1 MVKVQD
7 VNIPDDLLYIEEH
20 QWAKIEGENVR
31 VGITDYA
38 QKALRDIVYI
48 ELPESGTEVKSMS
61 EFGSI
66 ESVKAVSELYA
77 PVSGEIVEVNS
88 ELEDAPE
95 LVNEDPYKKGWMV
108 VIKASNLDEEKE
120 NLLTAEK
127 YAEIV
132 EEALK
137 ESG

>member
-7 VNIPDDLLYIEEH
+7 INIPDDLLYIEEH
-20 QWAKIEGENVR
+20 QWAKIEDTNVR

-38 QKALRDIVYI
+38 QKALRDIVYV
-48 ELPESGTEVKSMS
+48 ELPEKGTEVESMS

-77 PVSGEIVEVNS
+77 PVSGEIIDVNG

-95 LVNEDPYKKGWMV
+95 LVNEDPYKKGWMI
-108 VIKASNLDEEKE
+108 VIKATNLEREKE
-120 NLLTAEK
+120 KLLTAEQ

-132 EEALK
+132 KEALK
-137 ESG
+137 EGG

>member
-1 MVKVQD
+1 MVKVED

-38 QKALRDIVYI
+38 QKALRDVVYV
-48 ELPESGTEVKSMS
+48 ELPEVGTEVEYMS

-77 PVSGEIVEVNS
+77 PLSGEIIEVNG

-95 LVNEDPYKKGWMV
+95 LVNEDPYGKGWMII
-108 VIKASNLDEEKE
+108 IKASNLDEEKGK
-120 NLLTAEK
+120 LLTAEQ
-127 YAEIV
+127 YAKIV
-132 EEALK
+132 EDALK
-137 ESG
+137 EGG

>member
-1 MVKVQD
+1 MVKVED

-20 QWAKIEGENVR
+20 QWAKIEGENIR

-38 QKALRDIVYI
+38 QKSLRDIVYV
-48 ELPESGTEVKSMS
+48 ELPDSGTEVDNMS

-95 LVNEDPYKKGWMV
+95 LVNEDPYGKGWMV
-108 VIKASNLDEEKE
+108 LIKASKLDEEKG
-120 NLLTAEK
+120 NLLTAED
-127 YAEIV
+127 YAKIV
-132 EEALK
+132 EDALK

>member
-1 MVKVQD
+1 MVKVED

-38 QKALRDIVYI
+38 QKALRDVVYV
-48 ELPESGTEVKSMS
+48 ELPEVGTEVEHMN

-77 PVSGEIVEVNS
+77 PVSGEIIEVNG

-95 LVNEDPYKKGWMV
+95 LVNEDPYGKGWMII
-108 VIKASNLDEEKE
+108 IKASNLDEEKGK
-120 NLLTAEK
+120 LLTAEQ
-127 YAEIV
+127 YAKIV
-132 EEALK
+132 EDALK
-137 ESG
+137 EGG

>member
-1 MVKVQD
+1 M
-7 VNIPDDLLYIEEH
+7 NIPDDLLYIEEH
-20 QWAKIEGENVR
+20 QWAKIEGEKVR

-38 QKALRDIVYI
+38 QKSLRDIVYV
-48 ELPESGTEVKSMS
+48 ELPESGTEVDSMS

-95 LVNEDPYKKGWMV
+95 FVNEDPYGKGWMI
-108 VIKASNLDEEKE
+108 VIKASKLNDERGNLISAEE
-120 NLLTAEK
+120 
-127 YAEIV
+127 YAKIV
-132 EEALK
+132 EDALK

>member
-1 MVKVQD
+1 MVKVED
-7 VNIPDDLLYIEEH
+7 VNIPDGLLYIEEH
-20 QWAKIEGENVR
+20 QWAKIEGEKVR

-38 QKALRDIVYI
+38 QKSLRDIVYV
-48 ELPESGTEVKSMS
+48 ELPEAGSEVDNMS

-95 LVNEDPYKKGWMV
+95 LVNEDPYGKGWMV
-108 VIKASNLDEEKE
+108 VIKASNLDEEKGS
-120 NLLTAEK
+120 LLTAEQ
-127 YAEIV
+127 YAKIV
-132 EEALK
+132 EDALK

>member
-1 MVKVQD
+1 MVKVDD

-38 QKALRDIVYI
+38 QKALRDIVYV
-48 ELPESGTEVKSMS
+48 ELPNVGTEVQSMS

-77 PVSGEIVEVNS
+77 PVSGEIIEVNS

-95 LVNEDPYKKGWMV
+95 LVNEDPYNKGWMV
-108 VIKASNLDEEKE
+108 VIKASNLNAEKGK
-120 NLLTAEK
+120 LLTAQK
-127 YAEIV
+127 YAEV
-132 EEALK
+132 VKEALK
-137 ESG
+137 ESS

>member
-1 MVKVQD
+1 MVKVED

-31 VGITDYA
+31 VGITDHA
-38 QKALRDIVYI
+38 QKSLRDIVYV
-48 ELPESGTEVKSMS
+48 ELPDSGTEVENMS

-95 LVNEDPYKKGWMV
+95 LVNEDPYGKGWMI
-108 VIKASNLDEEKE
+108 VIKASNLDEEKG
-120 NLLTAEK
+120 NLLTAEQ
-127 YAEIV
+127 YAKIV
-132 EEALK
+132 EDALK